1 MEITVIATVFIHE
14 LNTINLHQNVSAL
27 KVVEDKNV
35 SALKVEDEKVSA
47 LKVVEDEKVSSLK
60 VEDENVS
67 ALKDEKV
74 SALKVE
80 DEKVSALKVVE
91 DEKVSSLK
99 VEDEN
104 ISALKVVEDEQVSAL
119 KVEDGGKSGKEE
131 LPPDYDSDDW
141 ETWPNKDVFIK
152 YYQQIRDINTRFFR
166 RQPRHLLRGRV
177 SFEHTGIVAVLNVNI
192 TGFDFDA
199 YSGQWRSKDFH

>member
-1 MEITVIATVFIHE
+1 M
-14 LNTINLHQNVSAL
+14 NLHQNVSAL

-35 SALKVEDEKVSA
+35 SALKVEDEKVSS
-47 LKVVEDEKVSSLK
+47 LNVVEDEKVSSLK

-67 ALKDEKV
+67 ALKVFEDEKLSSLMVEDEKV
-74 SALKVE
+74 SSMKVIE

-91 DEKVSSLK
+91 DEKLSSLK

-104 ISALKVVEDEQVSAL
+104 ISALKVVEDEQV
-119 KVEDGGKSGKEE
+119 EDGGKSGKKE

-152 YYQQIRDINTRFFR
+152 YYQQIRDSDTRFFR

-177 SFEHTGIVAVLNVNI
+177 SFEHTGIVVVSNVNI

-199 YSGQWRSKDFH
+199 YPGQWRSKNFH